1 MLKTV
6 SAAPE
11 SGFEKYLALGQIS
24 SGKESLEFY
33 SKAASL
39 LSGLLEDLK
48 QDPNVAEIES
58 QLNEL
63 KRQLSDIY
71 CSAAELYM
79 TDLCFEE
86 GAEAACESLIV
97 QAQNVDPSNPEV
109 FRVMSDLRL
118 TQCRGEEAKE
128 SISHCLDLISAM
140 SVESPDFPSY
150 EQRSAVVRV
159 LVELGL
165 FAEATVV
172 LEGLLAE
179 DEKIVET
186 WYLLGIAQK
195 GLDDKE
201 GAIEAFVSALALMFQ
216 EPEDPELKESI
227 FGFLQE
233 IGVDGPKIWAE
244 LEQEIANG
252 EIEF

>member
-1 MLKTV
+1 M
-6 SAAPE
+6 
-11 SGFEKYLALGQIS
+11 
-24 SGKESLEFY
+24 
-33 SKAASL
+33 
-39 LSGLLEDLK
+39 EDLK
-48 QDPNVAEIES
+48 KDPNVAEIDA
-58 QLNEL
+58 QIKEL
-63 KRQLSDIY
+63 TKQLSDIH

-79 TDLCFEE
+79 TDLCFED
-86 GAEAACESLIV
+86 GAEVACETLLN
-97 QAQNVDPSNPEV
+97 QARAVDSGNPEV
-109 FRVMSDLRL
+109 FRVMADLRL
-118 TQCRGEEAKE
+118 TQSRGEEAKE
-128 SISHCLDLISAM
+128 AISHCLDLIGGMEVDSL
-140 SVESPDFPSY
+140 DYPSY

-159 LVELGL
+159 LVELSL

-227 FGFLQE
+227 FGFLRE
-233 IGVDGPKIWAE
+233 IGVDGPKIWAD
-244 LEQEIANG
+244 LEQQIANG
-252 EIEF
+252 EHEF